1 MNYIR
6 ALIIGLFVYLG
17 LSNIWLRSKVNTLDE
32 ALGSAK
38 NNVVAYQNMLSN
50 RRDENR
56 VLQLTIEDFKQSNDS
71 LIMELS
77 KTKDQLK
84 IKDKKL
90 KEALKVSTVLTDT
103 LIQKVPIDRDFS
115 TVIQP
120 NALTTFKITRKDTS
134 LTCIPEIYNHQDIFI
149 TEEKVYRNKYKN
161 FFQRLIHF
169 DFKKDKVEDYKIVN
183 SNDLIR
189 VLDTRIIKITK

>member
-6 ALIIGLFVYLG
+6 VLIIGLFVYLG

-38 NNVVAYQNMLSN
+38 NNIVAYQNMLSN
-50 RRDENR
+50 KADENR

-71 LIMELS
+71 LIVELS

-84 IKDKKL
+84 IKDKTL
-90 KEALKVSTVLTDT
+90 KEAIKVSTVLTDT
-103 LIQKVPIDRDFS
+103 LIQEVPIDRDFS

-120 NALTTFKITRKDTS
+120 NALTTFTIARKDTS

-149 TEEKVYRNKYKN
+149 TEEKVWRNAYKN

-169 DFKKDKVEDYKIVN
+169 DFKKDKVENYKIIN

-189 VLDTRIIKITK
+189 VLDTRVIKITK